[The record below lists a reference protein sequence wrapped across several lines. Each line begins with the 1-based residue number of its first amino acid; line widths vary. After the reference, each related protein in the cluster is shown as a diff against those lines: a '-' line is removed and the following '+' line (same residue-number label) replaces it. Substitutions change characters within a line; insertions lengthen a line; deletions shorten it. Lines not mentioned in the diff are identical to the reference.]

1 MLTINLLLLRIFT
14 RTLRWSHEK
23 KNVTLSAKIRFIHH
37 HSQFSIWQFN
47 LNVHANPRKFNSL
60 VQKVQLT
67 AKCSLLISP
76 KRIYFTNEQREG
88 NTKGSLKSKKCKQ
101 KCHAMQ
107 DFKGIIV
114 LDNKTGVRIPAVFWK
129 GLSFFCFSIH
139 SLDRCYSK

>member
-60 VQKVQLT
+60 VQKAQLK

-114 LDNKTGVRIPAVFWK
+114 LDTGTSVLYFYFFYDCSYLIRLVFA
-129 GLSFFCFSIH
+129 SV
-139 SLDRCYSK
+139 

>member
-1 MLTINLLLLRIFT
+1 MNNVNDKPTSFKDIHQNFT
-14 RTLRWSHEK
+14 LVTWK

-60 VQKVQLT
+60 VQKVQLKV
-67 AKCSLLISP
+67 KCSLLISP

-114 LDNKTGVRIPAVFWK
+114 LDTGTSVLYFY
-129 GLSFFCFSIH
+129 FF
-139 SLDRCYSK
+139 LWL